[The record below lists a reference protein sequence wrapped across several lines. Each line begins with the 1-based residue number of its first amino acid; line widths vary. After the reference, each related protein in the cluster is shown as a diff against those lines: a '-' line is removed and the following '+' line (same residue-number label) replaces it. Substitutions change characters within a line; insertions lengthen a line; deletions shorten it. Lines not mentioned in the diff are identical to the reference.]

1 MAPDRHSLQ
10 AALQRVQELERELSA
25 LQASNVKPDSDESY
39 IRNLLSDDIL
49 RATRVRSW
57 REPHPFGSTVAREL
71 LAEAELPSE
80 VKIDADDVETL
91 PRRVRLT
98 LVKGGA
104 EFRVIAR
111 LRTDDGSQVVYAVEE
126 D

>member
-25 LQASNVKPDSDESY
+25 LRASTVKRDSDESY
-39 IRNLLSDDIL
+39 IRSLLSDDIV

-57 REPHPFGSTVAREL
+57 REPHPFGSTVAREV

-80 VKIDADDVETL
+80 VKINAEDVETL
-91 PRRVRLT
+91 PRRVRLL

-111 LRTDDGSQVVYAVEE
+111 LRGDDSGQLVYVVEE
-126 D
+126 E